1 MPTSIRMTASF
12 KSAHLLHHFFLC
24 MRFSLLT
31 DVRNGMSNVVGI
43 GFPLFLTLASLP
55 FQLNNP
61 QALTGGVFPFLMS
74 VGSYIAMGE
83 ALYCVFLPLVSKAE
97 TGELLTVQSLLGGFA
112 PLWWGLLTAA
122 SIKATGETIVI
133 SLVLRAIFPSPLNI
147 FMLFF
152 VLLEPLGVLFFSA
165 FFIPLL
171 LARVSVKKLD
181 KITGVL
187 YGVIAFVIPAFAD
200 NTVINLALTV
210 DPLHTF
216 FTVQSIVIG
225 QFVPVFSSTEEK
237 VFAIILMLAMLSISG
252 AIVSKWNR
260 KFTDS
265 YSAVDGEFCQLDSA
279 ENSRGNR
286 SCENESVIFLI
297 GNDESNRTLFL
308 SRWYHQRQQ
317 AGDAAPSA
325 LMLTMPYQELTVKQH
340 MKLMAQVDP
349 PLPHEQSSRFPVLLK
364 AMEEELHPYQKVR
377 IDHVSGLVRNV
388 VMMWEIAHLNRAV
401 YFFGPSFS
409 SIAERKDCADLL
421 ADICAEQRKE
431 KSMAV
436 VSVNNLNEMQHFPSA
451 RFINLDNHGNI
462 QLTGIVSE
470 KFSDKQG
477 KLSEE
482 IFRDRCGKPPV
493 A

>member
-1 MPTSIRMTASF
+1 MTASVGQAWPF
-12 KSAHLLHHFFLC
+12 HYFLLC

-74 VGSYIAMGE
+74 VASYIAMGE

-97 TGELLTVQSLLGGFA
+97 TGELLTVQSLLSGFA

-122 SIKATGETIVI
+122 SIKATGEIIVI
-133 SLVLRAIFPSPLNI
+133 LLVLRAIFPSPLNI

-181 KITGVL
+181 KITGVI
-187 YGVIAFVIPAFAD
+187 YGVIVFVIPAFAD
-200 NTVINLALTV
+200 NTVINLALTI

-260 KFTDS
+260 TFSPS
-265 YSAVDGEFCQLDSA
+265 YSVGEGELCQ
-279 ENSRGNR
+279 RGTKDNR
-286 SCENESVIFLI
+286 HGETDPVIFLI
-297 GNDESNRTLFL
+297 GDGEENRTLFL
-308 SRWYHQRQQ
+308 SNWYGQRQQ

-325 LMLTMPYQELTVKQH
+325 LVLTMPYQELTVQQH
-340 MKLMAQVDP
+340 MKLMAQADP
-349 PLPHEQSSRFPVLLK
+349 PLPHKQSSRFPVLLK
-364 AMEEELHPYQKVR
+364 AMEEELHPYRKVR

-436 VSVNNLNEMQHFPSA
+436 VSVNNLNEMQYFPSA
-451 RFINLDNHGNI
+451 RFINLDSHGNI

>member
-1 MPTSIRMTASF
+1 MTASVGQARPF
-12 KSAHLLHHFFLC
+12 HYFLLC
-24 MRFSLLT
+24 MRFSFLA

-61 QALTGGVFPFLMS
+61 QASNGAIFPFLMS
-74 VGSYIAMGE
+74 VASYIAMGE
-83 ALYCVFLPLVSKAE
+83 ALYCVFLPLASKAE
-97 TGELLTVQSLLGGFA
+97 TGELLTVQSLLSGFA

-133 SLVLRAIFPSPLNI
+133 SLVLRALFPSPLNI
-147 FMLFF
+147 FLLFF
-152 VLLEPLGVLFFSA
+152 VLFEPLGVLFFSA

-171 LARVSVKKLD
+171 LTRVSVKKLD
-181 KITGVL
+181 KITGVI
-187 YGVIAFVIPAFAD
+187 YAVIVFVIPAFAD

-225 QFVPVFSSTEEK
+225 RFVPVFSSTEEK

-252 AIVSKWNR
+252 AIVSKWSR
-260 KFTDS
+260 TFSPS
-265 YSAVDGEFCQLDSA
+265 YSVGEGELCQ
-279 ENSRGNR
+279 RGTKDNR
-286 SCENESVIFLI
+286 HGETDPVIFLI
-297 GNDESNRTLFL
+297 GDGEENRTLFL

-317 AGDAAPSA
+317 AGDVTSA
-325 LMLTMPYQELTVKQH
+325 LVLTMPYQELTVKQH

-349 PLPHEQSSRFPVLLK
+349 PLPHEQSSRFPVLLR
-364 AMEEELHPYQKVR
+364 AMEEELHPYRKVR
-377 IDHVSGLVRNV
+377 INHVSGSVRNV
-388 VMMWEIAHLNRAV
+388 VMMWEIAHLDRSM

-409 SIAERKDCADLL
+409 SIAERKESADLL

-431 KSMAV
+431 KSMAI

-451 RFINLDNHGNI
+451 RFINLDNQGNI
-462 QLTGIVSE
+462 QLTGIVGE